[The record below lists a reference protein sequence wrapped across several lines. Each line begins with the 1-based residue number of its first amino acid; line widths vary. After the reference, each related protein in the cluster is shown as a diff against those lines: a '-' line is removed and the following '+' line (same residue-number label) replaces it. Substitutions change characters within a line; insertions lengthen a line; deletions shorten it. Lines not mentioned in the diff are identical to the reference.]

1 MTTYE
6 DLQKTYEACEKAL
19 DYDLSVRLRRSL
31 SWLQRAERETD
42 DIDASFIFHWISFN
56 AAYAGGYSKR
66 QDYKERDAFNRFF
79 EKLVRHDT
87 DKKIYSLMW
96 DSFSQEVRGIL
107 NNQYILSSYW
117 NEDKPDDTQ
126 YWSAEFAKDT
136 RKVNRALAGQK
147 TIVILS
153 ILFQRIY
160 VLRNQMFHGSATWQG
175 TVNRSQ
181 VIDCQKLIANI
192 TPLFIEIMLRYPEKD
207 WGKLQV
213 PSKPR

>member
-56 AAYAGGYSKR
+56 AAYVGGYSKSE
-66 QDYKERDAFNRFF
+66 DYRERKAFDAFF
-79 EKLVRHDT
+79 EKILRNEV
-87 DKKIYSLMW
+87 DKKITTLIWQRY
-96 DSFSQEVRGIL
+96 SQEVRGIL
-107 NNQYILSSYW
+107 NNQYIFSPYW
-117 NEDKPDDTQ
+117 NEDKPENTQ
-126 YWSAEFAKDT
+126 EWSTEFAKDME
-136 RKVNRALAGQK
+136 RVNEALEREN
-147 TIVILS
+147 TIFIVS
-153 ILFQRIY
+153 TLFKRIY

-175 TVNRSQ
+175 TVNRRQ
-181 VIDCQKLIANI
+181 VIDCQKLLANI
-192 TPLFIEIMLRYPEKD
+192 TPLFIEIMLHSPQEN